1 MLTDSNSRTQAPVSA
16 DRARVTDKFSEDWQA
31 ALQRSQNFLLS
42 EQKPEGYWVGE
53 LMVDSTLVS
62 DMVAYHHWDG
72 NVDKEWQ
79 RKAVNH
85 IFAMQL
91 PDGGWNIYHGGPA
104 EVNATI
110 KAYLALKLAGVSV
123 RDPRMLKAR
132 ETALHLGGVPRMNTF
147 SKLYLALIGLY
158 PWEYVPTIPPE
169 VLLIG
174 KWFHVNFWDMS
185 NWSRAMLVPLAI
197 INHFKPTRPV
207 KVTLDEL
214 YPEGYHERDLALP
227 PDPDKIS
234 FRNFFL
240 WLDRLHKLA
249 EWFAEHSIHPFRKMA
264 LKKCEKWMLE
274 RFVGSDGLAAIF
286 PAMLNSV
293 IALKALGYK
302 ADHPILK
309 RELAELKRLEHHE
322 KDTLR
327 IEPCFSPV
335 WDTAIVAIC
344 LRESGVPEDH
354 PAMKKC
360 ADWLMEKEIRIR
372 GDWIHKNPAKV
383 EPSGWVFEYN
393 NQWNPDVDD
402 TAMVLLALRQ
412 IPTDNPAKRDECFA
426 RGMKWMMAFQCKDG
440 GWAAFDKDCTNNI
453 LEKVPFADHNAML
466 DPECADITARILE
479 LLGYENWSRDHHQ
492 IRDGIDYVRR
502 QQEFDGSWYG
512 RWGVNYIYGTWQV
525 LRGMRALKWD
535 MNELWLRRGREWLES
550 VQLPDGGWGERCNT
564 YDDPIYKG
572 QGPSTASQT
581 AWAVM
586 GLCAFDDP
594 ENPALKR
601 GIEYLA
607 RTQNADGSWS
617 EAETTGTGFPKV
629 FYLKYDMYRNA
640 WPLLALATYKQ
651 ICERAAAKKM
661 ERPNKMGWLHKKL
674 IRPLLFRQDS
684 ERCTQQ
690 GGQCFGTHQPRR
702 ISVGLRQKNVRRTG
716 IAHGSFWPKISQ
728 SHRTCGRHGQARGCR
743 SRLGRAGLRFHRTR
757 RRDVARAVR
766 QSAAAHVPR
775 DPRRGGHQPDG
786 LQQFWCGSRGG
797 KTFRMEKIRPVARAS
812 HRHQP
817 RQIQDHAAGQSRRGL
832 RQFLP
837 RAARLGRF
845 LRRQCQFTE
854 HAQPAPAAR
863 QGGIGRNFRCAP
875 VVERFA

>member
-1 MLTDSNSRTQAPVSA
+1 MRVLTDSNSRTPAAVPETGGRANDQFSA
-16 DRARVTDKFSEDWQA
+16 DWQA
-31 ALQRSQNFLLS
+31 ALKRSQNYLLS

-53 LMVDSTLVS
+53 LLVDATLVS

-72 NVDKEWQ
+72 SVDPEWQ

-85 IFAMQL
+85 IFSMQL
-91 PDGGWNIYHGGPA
+91 PDGGWNIYYGGPS

-110 KAYLALKLAGVSV
+110 KAYLALKLAGVPV
-123 RDPRMLKAR
+123 TDPRMLKAR
-132 ETALHLGGVPRMNTF
+132 EVALHLGGVPRMNTF
-147 SKLYLALIGLY
+147 SKLYLALIGLF
-158 PWEYVPTIPPE
+158 PWEYVPTIPCE

-185 NWSRAMLVPLAI
+185 NWSRAMIVPLAI

-214 YPEGYHERDLALP
+214 YPDGINERDLALS
-227 PDPDKIS
+227 PDPEKIS

-249 EWFAEHSIHPFRKMA
+249 EWFAEHGIHPFRKTA
-264 LKKCEKWMLE
+264 LKKCEAWMLE
-274 RFVGSDGLAAIF
+274 RFKGSDGLAAIF

-302 ADHPILK
+302 NDNPILQ
-309 RELAELKRLEHHE
+309 REERELKRLQHE
-322 KDTLR
+322 TVDSVR

-335 WDTAIVAIC
+335 WDTAIVTIC
-344 LRESGVPEDH
+344 LCESGVPADH
-354 PAMKKC
+354 PQMKR
-360 ADWLMEKEIRIR
+360 AAEWLMEKEIRVY

-383 EPSGWVFEYN
+383 EASGWVFEYQN
-393 NQWNPDVDD
+393 TWNPDVDD

-412 IPTDNPAKRDECFA
+412 IPTDNPARRDEVFQ

-440 GWAAFDKDCTNNI
+440 GWAAFDKDCTKNI

-479 LLGYENWSRDHHQ
+479 LLGYENWKLNHHQ
-492 IRDGIDYVRR
+492 IQDAIDYVRR
-502 QQEFDGSWYG
+502 QQEEDGSWYG

-525 LRGMRALKWD
+525 LRGMRALNYNMSED
-535 MNELWLRRGREWLES
+535 WLQRGKAWLES
-550 VQLPDGGWGERCNT
+550 VQREDGGWGERCNT

-607 RTQNADGSWS
+607 RTQNADGSWT
-617 EAETTGTGFPKV
+617 ELETTGTGFPKV

-651 ICERAAAKKM
+651 ICERAATKK
-661 ERPNKMGWLHKKL
+661 NG
-674 IRPLLFRQDS
+674 
-684 ERCTQQ
+684 
-690 GGQCFGTHQPRR
+690 
-702 ISVGLRQKNVRRTG
+702 
-716 IAHGSFWPKISQ
+716 
-728 SHRTCGRHGQARGCR
+728 
-743 SRLGRAGLRFHRTR
+743 
-757 RRDVARAVR
+757 
-766 QSAAAHVPR
+766 AANA
-775 DPRRGGHQPDG
+775 
-786 LQQFWCGSRGG
+786 
-797 KTFRMEKIRPVARAS
+797 
-812 HRHQP
+812 
-817 RQIQDHAAGQSRRGL
+817 
-832 RQFLP
+832 
-837 RAARLGRF
+837 
-845 LRRQCQFTE
+845 
-854 HAQPAPAAR
+854 
-863 QGGIGRNFRCAP
+863 
-875 VVERFA
+875 